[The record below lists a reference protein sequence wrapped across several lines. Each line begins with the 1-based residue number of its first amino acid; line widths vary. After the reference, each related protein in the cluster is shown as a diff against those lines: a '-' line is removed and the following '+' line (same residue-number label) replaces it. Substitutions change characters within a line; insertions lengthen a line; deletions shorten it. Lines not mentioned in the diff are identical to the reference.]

1 MTDDYC
7 CVRLLTSVADLCCY
21 GACFSWVSAY
31 RDAQSFRFSHYF
43 ISYASELTATLAGLG
58 ATKLNSDVRW

>member
-1 MTDDYC
+1 M
-7 CVRLLTSVADLCCY
+7 V
-21 GACFSWVSAY
+21 CFSWVSAY

>member
-1 MTDDYC
+1 MTDVYC
-7 CVRLLTSVADLCCY
+7 CVRLLICVAMV
-21 GACFSWVSAY
+21 CFSWVSAY

>member
-1 MTDDYC
+1 MTDVHC
-7 CVRLLTSVADLCCY
+7 CVLLTCVAMVM
-21 GACFSWVSAY
+21 CFSWVSAY

>member
-1 MTDDYC
+1 M
-7 CVRLLTSVADLCCY
+7 VM
-21 GACFSWVSAY
+21 CFSWVSAY